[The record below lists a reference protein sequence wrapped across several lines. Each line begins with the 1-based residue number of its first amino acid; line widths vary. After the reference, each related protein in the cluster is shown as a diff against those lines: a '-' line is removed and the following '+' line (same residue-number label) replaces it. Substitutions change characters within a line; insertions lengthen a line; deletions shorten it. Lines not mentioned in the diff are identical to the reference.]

1 MLVRELIEQLSKLP
15 PDATVRFE
23 AECFLDDMEDR
34 LIGSVESVHPGWD
47 SSVVILHCDGISDE
61 DRALMN
67 DDDVDDFDE
76 DDEE

>member
-47 SSVVILHCDGISDE
+47 SGVVILHCDGISDE

-67 DDDVDDFDE
+67 EDENE

>member
-23 AECFLDDMEDR
+23 AECFLDDMEDL

-47 SSVVILHCDGISDE
+47 SSIVILHCDGISDE

-67 DDDVDDFDE
+67 EDE
-76 DDEE
+76 DEDEDEDE

>member
-1 MLVRELIEQLSKLP
+1 M
-15 PDATVRFE
+15 RFE

-34 LIGSVESVHPGWD
+34 LIGTVERVHPGWD

-67 DDDVDDFDE
+67 RDYDEDE

>member
-47 SSVVILHCDGISDE
+47 SCVVILHCDGISDE

-67 DDDVDDFDE
+67 EDENE